1 MARSP
6 SAHPLD
12 PHFRRNVFGVS
23 LVEFIWG
30 LGMPPVFESTF
41 LQLFLRQLG
50 ASSLLIGLIP
60 TLAAAGTAV
69 SGLVSYSL
77 TGHLERKR
85 TAVIL
90 VHVTTAVPML
100 VFGLILG
107 LTGFRSTT
115 LAIFLVLYALFSMA
129 VGLILP
135 AWQNYL
141 MKIFSEKRA
150 VPAMAVM
157 MTAQSIAKVVGSLL
171 LVRVVERY
179 AFSAPGASLV
189 FTLVG
194 TVFLVGSFPFLFT
207 VEEAGLGVQ
216 APPET
221 RARRPSLGQLFRNR
235 SFLMFL
241 GTDLEYFALSG
252 VIAFYANYA
261 AEFCGI
267 NPALAS
273 GLFMAFTYVGG
284 VLANGLLGWADIF
297 SMRTKYLVTK
307 SLAIAGLVL
316 MAFHSPAWVFYL
328 VSLLFGAS
336 RGTRLMVF
344 APSVKRLSGEAD
356 ATLYFAVA
364 PIIALPFSTGLPL
377 LNGAFLDSFASLG
390 AASYRVVFLAMA
402 GLSLIGVFFT
412 TRMRRE

>member
-1 MARSP
+1 MTHSP

-12 PHFRRNVFGVS
+12 HHFRRNVVGVS
-23 LVEFIWG
+23 LVEFLWG

-41 LQLFLRQLG
+41 LQLFLRHLG

-60 TLAAAGTAV
+60 TLAAAGTAL
-69 SGLVSYSL
+69 SGLLSYSL

-90 VHVTTAVPML
+90 VHVITALPML

-107 LTGFRSTT
+107 FTGFGTAT
-115 LAIFLVLYALFSMA
+115 LGLFLALYAFCSMT

-135 AWQNYL
+135 VWQNYL

-157 MTAQSIAKVVGSLL
+157 MTAQSVAKLVGSLF
-171 LVRVVERY
+171 LVRMVERY
-179 AFSAPGASLV
+179 SFSAFGASLI

-194 TVFLVGSFPFLFT
+194 AVFLIGSFPFLFT
-207 VEEAGLGVQ
+207 VEEAGLG
-216 APPET
+216 
-221 RARRPSLGQLFRNR
+221 ARSTAVGRGHKPSLAELFRNR
-235 SFLMFL
+235 AFLVFL

-261 AEFCGI
+261 TEFCGI
-267 NPALAS
+267 DPALAS

-284 VLANGLLGWADIF
+284 VLANGLLGWANLF
-297 SMRTKYLVTK
+297 SLRTKYLVTK
-307 SLAIAGLVL
+307 ALATAGLVL

-328 VSLLFGAS
+328 ASLLFGAS

-344 APSVKRLSGEAD
+344 APSVKRLSGHSD

-364 PIIALPFSTGLPL
+364 PVLALPFSTGLPL
-377 LNGAFLDSFASLG
+377 LNGAFLDRFVSLG
-390 AASYRVVFLAMA
+390 AVSYRIVFLAMA
-402 GLSLIGVFFT
+402 VLSLGGVFFAA
-412 TRMRRE
+412 RMRKE